1 MRTVAIYRLLYGSD
15 FIGESLASIYPHCE
29 QILCFIGH
37 EMFGGRRIINY
48 FGHDVYLPH
57 DIDGLADAINAWK
70 AANDTDNKV
79 RIIRNPYA
87 TLLKGQLQA
96 MINNE
101 VIPCYDPT
109 HVLFVESDEVWHEN
123 TIKTL
128 FEVARQTDADE
139 IMAAACHLFW
149 RSYRY
154 CSTRTNPYAVM
165 RALKGRKTI
174 GLTGHAL
181 GSVEPDVRRCH
192 DDRLK
197 IHNFGFAASER
208 TIFWKHMTALSFSR
222 DVKLDS
228 PPREEW
234 FEDVWRP
241 WNGVTNRRKDLCP
254 SIGYE
259 DAFAPA
265 EDYPFEELPALMQ
278 QRINASP
285 LPDWVKLHQIEDAA
299 QPEAHPLTKA
309 RLQEAAR

>member
-29 QILCFIGH
+29 QILCFVGH

-57 DIDGLADAINAWK
+57 DIDGLTDAINAWK
-70 AANDTDNKV
+70 AQNDPDNKV
-79 RIIRNPYA
+79 RVLPNPYA

-96 MINNE
+96 MVNNE
-101 VIPCYDPT
+101 VIPRYDPT
-109 HVLFVESDEVWHEN
+109 HVLMVESDEVWHQD
-123 TIKTL
+123 TIRTL
-128 FEVARQTDADE
+128 FEVAQNSDADE
-139 IMAAACHLFW
+139 IMASACHLFW
-149 RSYRY
+149 RSYKY

-165 RALKGRKTI
+165 RALKGRKQI

-181 GSVEPDVRRCH
+181 TSAGNDVKRHR

-197 IHNFGFAASER
+197 IHNFGFAAAER

-234 FEDVWRP
+234 FEEVWRP
-241 WNGVTNRRKDLCP
+241 WNGVSNRRTDLCP

-265 EDYPFEELPALMQ
+265 QDYPFEMLPALMQ
-278 QRINASP
+278 QRIKTNP
-285 LPDWVKLHQIEDAA
+285 LPDWVKLNQIEAAA
-299 QPEAHPLTKA
+299 QPLEVA
-309 RLQEAAR
+309 

>member
-1 MRTVAIYRLLYGSD
+1 VRTVAIYRLLYGSD
-15 FIGESLASIYPHCE
+15 FIGESLASIYPHVE
-29 QILCFIGH
+29 QILCFVGH
-37 EMFGGRRIINY
+37 EMFGGRRVIKY

-57 DIDGLADAINAWK
+57 DIDGLTDAINTWK
-70 AANDTDNKV
+70 DANDKDDKV
-79 RIIRNPYA
+79 RVLPNPHA

-96 MINNE
+96 MINGE
-101 VIPCYDPT
+101 VIPQYDPT

-123 TIKTL
+123 TIETL
-128 FEVARQTDADE
+128 FDVAQQTDADE

-149 RSYRY
+149 RTYKY
-154 CSTRTNPYAVM
+154 CSTRTNPYAIM
-165 RALKGRKTI
+165 RALKGRRSI

-181 GSVEPDVRRCH
+181 GSATNDVTRH
-192 DDRLK
+192 TDARLK

-241 WNGVTNRRKDLCP
+241 WNGVSNRRTDLCP

-259 DAFAPA
+259 DAFPPA
-265 EDYPFEELPALMQ
+265 QDYAFEQLPRIMQ
-278 QRINASP
+278 QRIKRNP
-285 LPDWVKLHQIEDAA
+285 LRDWVKLAAFEDAA
-299 QPEAHPLTKA
+299 TP
-309 RLQEAAR
+309 QEVA